1 MARRLTV
8 SRAAVSLAVVASSL
22 CACTSTSHR
31 DPPAGA
37 AEAATP
43 PPGDAPPERRSEG
56 IETPLSPVAG
66 RDLTR
71 LDGAI
76 QRFAESRAGRLPTSL
91 RELTTEK
98 SPDGIPYLR
107 TVPTDPW
114 GRPYGYAV
122 LSVRQGSY
130 DLRSYGPDRTAGTP
144 DDVVARADPVRTH

>member
-1 MARRLTV
+1 VAGRLSPALAPV
-8 SRAAVSLAVVASSL
+8 LLAAVAWVVP
-22 CACTSTSHR
+22 AC
-31 DPPAGA
+31 
-37 AEAATP
+37 AATP
-43 PPGDAPPERRSEG
+43 NRKPAPVAGEDAAPPPADTPPDLPSG
-56 IETPLSPVAG
+56 NVETPLSPVAG

-76 QRFAESRAGRLPTSL
+76 QRFAQSRAGRLPTSL